1 MDKYAVNFIKV
12 DIKRHGTDGTDEN
25 FLSKNY
31 YHWIS
36 IFNLYFNKR
45 ENLLVLID
53 KEFSDE
59 ALKEIIYD
67 NTVPSEYFVQ
77 RVK

>member
-36 IFNLYFNKR
+36 I
-45 ENLLVLID
+45 LIYILI
-53 KEFSDE
+53 KEKIF
-59 ALKEIIYD
+59 
-67 NTVPSEYFVQ
+67 
-77 RVK
+77 